1 MDKRKGTIQKIYNF
15 SITQRRMEKCGRNLI
30 QYFFL
35 YYEHKIKIQTFC
47 IFVDKVSTQPSLSE
61 SRVNLIIKPEK

>member
-1 MDKRKGTIQKIYNF
+1 
-15 SITQRRMEKCGRNLI
+15 MEKCGRNLI